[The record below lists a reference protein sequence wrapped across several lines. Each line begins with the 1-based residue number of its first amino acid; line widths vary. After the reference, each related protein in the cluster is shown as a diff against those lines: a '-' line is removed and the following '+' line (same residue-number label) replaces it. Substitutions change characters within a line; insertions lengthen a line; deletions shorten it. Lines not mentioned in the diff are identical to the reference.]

1 MTFLIMTVDNMREVE
16 QVTIIGNTQDTALWI
31 WENLVPKSGRAA
43 SVQGE
48 VMRCIELLAWE
59 AQNNSNLNW
68 DKSFDDILAY
78 LKETYLGDT
87 SPMSAFFDENT
98 KSQIESDLH
107 RLGHFILPTE
117 LDSRVY
123 NEELPYIEEDL
134 YARLTENLVSFCRQ
148 YPSLLPR

>member
-1 MTFLIMTVDNMREVE
+1 MTVDNTREVE
-16 QVTIIGNTQDTALWI
+16 QVRIIGNTQDTALWI

-87 SPMSAFFDENT
+87 SPMSVFLMRT
-98 KSQIESDLH
+98 P
-107 RLGHFILPTE
+107 R
-117 LDSRVY
+117 SR
-123 NEELPYIEEDL
+123 
-134 YARLTENLVSFCRQ
+134 
-148 YPSLLPR
+148 